1 MKVPQLKS
9 IALIVGLAA
18 LAGCASSTKPAP
30 VVDRS
35 PLRSTATA
43 AGAEPAVEVPAGHY
57 QIKKGDT
64 LYSIALEHGQDYREV
79 AAWNNLGDGSRINA
93 GQVIRIVPPA
103 GATGG
108 AATGSAAA
116 AEEPVVVV
124 QPIVTEAV
132 IERKALAGNSEN
144 LKREPRAGKEPYS
157 DEALARAQQSVP
169 VVASVE
175 IKPELR
181 PEAKPEVPAAKPVET
196 TVVGEITWAWP
207 ASGKMITGFGES
219 GGKGIDIGGKTGDPV
234 TAAADGKV
242 VYSGSGLRGYGQLV
256 IVKHSEAYLT
266 AYAHNH
272 RILVKEGQSVT
283 RGQKIA
289 EMGNTDADQVKLHFE
304 VRKQGKPVDP
314 LKYLPGR

>member
-1 MKVPQLKS
+1 MRVIPLKS
-9 IALIVGLAA
+9 IAWIVSLVV
-18 LAGCASSTKPAP
+18 LSGCASSPQPAP

-35 PLRSTATA
+35 PLRPAAATSGTAPDPVT
-43 AGAEPAVEVPAGHY
+43 EVPPGHY
-57 QIKKGDT
+57 LIKRGDT

-93 GQVIRIVPPA
+93 GQLIRIVPP
-103 GATGG
+103 TG
-108 AATGSAAA
+108 AAAVTVTPV
-116 AEEPVVVV
+116 EEPVVIV

-132 IERKALAGNSEN
+132 VERKALAGNSEN
-144 LKREPRAGKEPYS
+144 LKREPKAGKEPYS

-175 IKPELR
+175 IKPEPR
-181 PEAKPEVPAAKPVET
+181 SEVKADVPAVKPGET
-196 TVVGEITWAWP
+196 SIVGDITWSWP
-207 ASGKMITGFGES
+207 ASGKMITGFVES
-219 GGKGIDIGGKTGDPV
+219 GSKGIDIAGKTGDPV
-234 TAAADGKV
+234 AAAADGKV

-256 IVKHSEAYLT
+256 IVKHSDAYLT

-272 RILVKEGQSVT
+272 RILVKEGQTVT

-304 VRKQGKPVDP
+304 VRRQGKPVDP

>member
-1 MKVPQLKS
+1 MRVPQLKP
-9 IALIVGLAA
+9 IALIIGLVA
-18 LAGCASSTKPAP
+18 LSGCASSPKPAP

-35 PLRSTATA
+35 PLRSA
-43 AGAEPAVEVPAGHY
+43 AAASSADSEPAVEVPAGHY
-57 QIKKGDT
+57 LVKKGDT
-64 LYSIALEHGQDYREV
+64 LYSIALDHGQDYREV
-79 AAWNNLGDGSRINA
+79 AAWNNLGDGTRINA
-93 GQVIRIVPPA
+93 GQVIRIVPPN
-103 GATGG
+103 G
-108 AATGSAAA
+108 AAGAAA
-116 AEEPVVVV
+116 APVDEPVVVV

-144 LKREPRAGKEPYS
+144 LKREPKAGKEPYS

-175 IKPELR
+175 IKPDPR
-181 PEAKPEVPAAKPVET
+181 PEVKADVPVAKAGET
-196 TVVGEITWAWP
+196 AVVGDITWAWP
-207 ASGKMITGFGES
+207 ASGKMISGFSES
-219 GGKGIDIGGKTGDPV
+219 GSKGIDIGGKTGDPV
-234 TAAADGKV
+234 TVAADGKV

-256 IVKHSEAYLT
+256 IVKHSDAYLT

-272 RILVKEGQSVT
+272 RILVKEGQTVT

-304 VRKQGKPVDP
+304 VRRQGKPVDP